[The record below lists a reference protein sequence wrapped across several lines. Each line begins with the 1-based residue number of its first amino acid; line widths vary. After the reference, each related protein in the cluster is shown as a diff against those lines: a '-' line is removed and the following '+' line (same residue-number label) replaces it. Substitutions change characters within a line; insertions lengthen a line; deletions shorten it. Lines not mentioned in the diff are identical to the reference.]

1 MKAVGTRRFNEGEES
16 ESFAR
21 GRMLMLVFRHY
32 FGCEN
37 VKHANN
43 TRVEYHRTHI
53 AASLITSPDRCDSGS
68 PRRTE
73 SPLNFFFCATLHDF
87 SPLNDLYPCTES

>member
-21 GRMLMLVFRHY
+21 GRELMFDFRHY

-43 TRVEYHRTHI
+43 TRDGRSPDAH
-53 AASLITSPDRCDSGS
+53 SPPDRCDSGS

>member
-43 TRVEYHRTHI
+43 TRVEDHRTHI
-53 AASLITSPDRCDSGS
+53 A
-68 PRRTE
+68 
-73 SPLNFFFCATLHDF
+73 PLTDVTRA
-87 SPLNDLYPCTES
+87 PLDGRNPPLSCIGDTYVVANN